1 MPGQF
6 ATGTPLQRRSWH
18 EEGELPMHAI
28 ASITL
33 KDRRRAV
40 IDANP
45 PGVDA
50 ALRAIMVVHTAV
62 WFSIE
67 A

>member
-1 MPGQF
+1 
-6 ATGTPLQRRSWH
+6 
-18 EEGELPMHAI
+18 MHAI

-45 PGVDA
+45 PGADA